1 MKNKNCIQRI
11 RKHFP
16 GVTKVV
22 DAKESINVTVT
33 KADVRAASRK
43 DQTGCAMVKACL
55 RRPGVDGAII
65 QISKSYIIKG
75 DTAIRYTTS
84 EAVAR
89 EITSFDRG
97 ASFEEGQNYK
107 LSKISKASRL
117 DYKNKPVYDPAKR
130 APHTTKAPKPTVH
143 NHRTENI
150 RVTKS

>member
-1 MKNKNCIQRI
+1 MKNKNCIHRI

-16 GVTKVV
+16 GVNKVV

-33 KADVRAASRK
+33 NADVRAANKK
-43 DQTGCAMVKACL
+43 DQTGCAMAKACL

-107 LSKISKASRL
+107 LSKVSKSNRL
-117 DYKNKPVYDPAKR
+117 DARPERERQQR
-130 APHTTKAPKPTVH
+130 APHTTEAPKPTVH
-143 NHRTENI
+143 NHRTDNI
-150 RVTKS
+150 RVTKG